1 MIAILLT
8 LLACTENQRSKT
20 FGGNMEVR
28 IPCDQVVFDVTWKED
43 NLWYAIQPAAPG
55 WTPATKVFRE
65 SSSFGL
71 IQGEVTMIESR
82 CGAN

>member
-1 MIAILLT
+1 MIAIFLA